1 MIVTGTTRYRS
12 QVSVLTVLKNKTSL
26 YDQQCV
32 LDKDFKHK
40 IILPK
45 WPYSNNNIQNSQHAT
60 KLENLKSPTK
70 QR

>member
-32 LDKDFKHK
+32 LDKDFKNQ

-45 WPYSNNNIQNSQHAT
+45 YPNNNIQNSQHAT